1 MSKWF
6 ERHPFILHREIHQLS
21 SHGDY
26 RQVGIACNQVLLSA
40 GTLLLRLNGKA
51 SRYPAAFLYPDS
63 TPFALPTVFLLER
76 ELTEQEVT
84 RLAASSFATIT
95 ASLSKIKRLVYQRH
109 QNSNG
114 SLCLLEQDNV
124 EQLGAETFE
133 AHSIINRVVQW
144 LKALEL
150 GTPLPESK
158 EVELYAHFP
167 GKAAMRILLTETYFT
182 TVGQQGR
189 MYFTPLL
196 QEPRKTLVHER
207 LFIGAGILVD
217 GAPMPPDDGTFW
229 HFMPDSIN
237 SPNLLYRY
245 PARAQQATKQLKLLE
260 GYWWQVV
267 EEPPVIRDTGHL
279 LAFLGEGDADQGLTR
294 ISSELKAA
302 VADSRQP
309 LLVGLRFTNRKG
321 SPEWLVL
328 KLEMPEMLQLPK
340 GAPFRQ
346 RWVALSIEA
355 CPIEAFTAREY
366 HTRNAGRVAYDVISQ
381 QAVTVIGCGALGSE
395 VADCL
400 GKAGVGS
407 LQLVDNQLLH
417 PHNSMRHL
425 ASYAFVELPKA
436 TAVWNL
442 VKLHNFFVKATPVI
456 GNVLNDPLSKY
467 LLPTGIGICT
477 IADDNAEEFVNEQAV
492 NLDRTIFYAR
502 ALRGGKMARIFR
514 VIPGQDACFHCL
526 TLYKR
531 EQHPDFISVPEDERL
546 PTIRN
551 ECNNPIRPA
560 SAADLKL
567 ISSLTSRL
575 ILDHLQAPNPGPVN
589 HWIWATEPLPGRPAT
604 QALPFVLE
612 TCQLPPHEYCSYCN
626 ALKPT
631 AVAIQAAT
639 YSFVQEETIR
649 RAGTETGGI
658 LTGQLQPDGSIQV
671 LNASGPGPAA
681 VHSTTLFKRD
691 VAYCQQFLADEEKAG
706 RVYVGEWHSHPN
718 ENNNPSQTDLTSLA
732 AIAYQLNY
740 HTSKPVMLIFS
751 RSGRGRCTV
760 HPVGAPHCL
769 VDLTFLSDPV

>member
-40 GTLLLRLNGKA
+40 GTLLLRLNGKV

-84 RLAASSFATIT
+84 KLAASSFAHAT
-95 ASLSKIKRLVYQRH
+95 ASLGQVKRLIYQRH

-124 EQLGAETFE
+124 EQLGAETFD

-150 GTPLPESK
+150 GTPIPESK

-167 GKAAMRILLTETYFT
+167 GKAATRILLTETYFT

-196 QEPRKTLVHER
+196 QEPRKTLAKER

-217 GAPMPPDDGTFW
+217 GISMPPDDGTVW
-229 HFMPDSIN
+229 HFMPDGIN

-245 PARAQQATKQLKLLE
+245 PAKAQRATKQFKLLE
-260 GYWWQVV
+260 GYWWQVAQ
-267 EEPPVIRDTGHL
+267 EPPVLRDTEHL
-279 LAFLGEGDADQGLTR
+279 LAFLGGGNINQGLTR
-294 ISSELKAA
+294 ISSELKTA
-302 VADSRQP
+302 VTEARQP
-309 LLVGLRFTNRKG
+309 LLIGLRFTNRKG
-321 SPEWLVL
+321 SPEWLML
-328 KLEMPEMLQLPK
+328 KLEASETPQLPK
-340 GAPFRQ
+340 GALFRQ
-346 RWVALSIEA
+346 RWAALSIYA
-355 CPIEAFTAREY
+355 CPVEAFTAKEY

-381 QAVTVIGCGALGSE
+381 QAVTVVGCGALGSE

-407 LQLVDNQLLH
+407 LHLVDNQLLH
-417 PHNSMRHL
+417 PHNSVRHL
-425 ASYAFVELPKA
+425 ASYAFAELPKA
-436 TAVWNL
+436 IAVRHL
-442 VKLHNFFVKATPVI
+442 VKLHNFFIEATPAI
-456 GNVLNDPLSKY
+456 SNVLNEPLDKY
-467 LLPTGIGICT
+467 LLPSGIGICT
-477 IADDNAEEFVNEQAV
+477 IADDNAEEYINEQAV
-492 NLDRTIFYAR
+492 NQGRTIFYAR

-526 TLYKR
+526 ILYKR
-531 EQHPDFISVPEDERL
+531 EQHPNFISVPDDEQL

-567 ISSLTSRL
+567 IASLTSRL
-575 ILDHLQAPNPGPVN
+575 LLDHLQAPTPGPVN
-589 HWIWATEPLPGRPAT
+589 QWIWATEPLPGRPAT
-604 QALPFVLE
+604 SELPFVLE
-612 TCQLPPHEYCSYCN
+612 TCQLPPHEQCPYCN
-626 ALKPT
+626 ARTPT
-631 AVAIQAAT
+631 AVAIRAAA
-639 YSFVQEETIR
+639 YAFMQEETIG

-658 LTGQLQPDGSIQV
+658 LTGHIQPDGAIHV

-681 VHSTTLFKRD
+681 VHSTALFKRD

-760 HPVGAPHCL
+760 HPIGAPHYL
-769 VDLTFLSDPV
+769 VEPIFLPDPA